1 MIGKVGRDQN
11 NCLIP
16 EQLAGPDDGSVML
29 VHHDT
34 NCEYQLATA
43 VDCFTSRA
51 YLGITCCCKPL
62 YNPSTGA
69 LKVDCLCGTATNV
82 DINTNS
88 DSNCNVPIL
97 VQGTKTVSGATS
109 LTDTIEKSVAVY
121 NDNCYICNDPVTG
134 CPVCKPVVY
143 IPTVKAD
150 EFIGV
155 PASGIQ
161 YVNSLPNNPEDT
173 TYGINETKA
182 ISNVKLKQFVS
193 MYMADNGT
201 EFVPKTNLISTSLT
215 IGSNSN
221 VNITSVALDYSTVNG
236 TISTSESTQLSG
248 NITTK
253 NFYFG
258 NSRTCEYYKV
268 GSGDG
273 SGSGNVEVQ
282 CVTNATG
289 KLPVWD
295 PIAEGFKYSECG
307 DLVSCNGCVAI
318 TALSNTQTHSYNI
331 IRSCN
336 SCTDYNSCLCVIDCA
351 IYGFVK
357 EDGYTNG
364 TLCIAPNCAE
374 LTATFGSGTK
384 MGLSIRCDSS
394 NNRIASLGSYH
405 GGYCQIDKTDG
416 TCTKVNLYNGN
427 SCIDVLYCSTYGCT
441 ECNHACM
448 TTCTSKGATSVLCNS
463 VLTNCYGASLNSECY
478 DTYTNDYKQA
488 TVIAKDGCIGMYIA
502 CGLSPQVLSEHVID
516 YTDARLKVCC
526 GNAGFKRYLIEG
538 EAPITFT
545 GLRCEWDALTS
556 TEQNQYAIVN
566 ITDENV
572 APIAV
577 SNCVQS
583 GDQNP
588 VTSDAVYN
596 AFGEITCGTAT
607 LATNMTGA
615 INWYKVGKLVM
626 VTIKAYTGN
635 IDFEADTTIASGLP
649 KSVVNDT
656 VEGVVENY
664 QTCGAGTIYIQCG
677 GTTLKPRSK
686 LWNDRYYFGQLTYFT
701 E

>member
-62 YNPSTGA
+62 YNPSTGT

-150 EFIGV
+150 EFIGLLPDV
-155 PASGIQ
+155 NVQ
-161 YVNSLPNNPEDT
+161 YVNSLPVTPEDT

-258 NSRTCEYYKV
+258 NSSTCEYYKV

-273 SGSGNVEVQ
+273 NGSGNVEVQ

-295 PIAEGFKYSECG
+295 PIAEEFKYSEG
-307 DLVSCNGCVAI
+307 NTLNTSNGNVSIATCCNTSVSGCEAQI
-318 TALSNTQTHSYNI
+318 NLL
-331 IRSCN
+331 SCN
-336 SCTDYNSCLCVIDCA
+336 SCRDSFTNLTVSDHGLCVTL
-351 IYGFVK
+351 G
-357 EDGYTNG
+357 NG
-364 TLCIAPNCAE
+364 LIHTQG
-374 LTATFGSGTK
+374 LTVSPDYLSLMAGTK
-384 MGLSIRCDSS
+384 
-394 NNRIASLGSYH
+394 
-405 GGYCQIDKTDG
+405 GYCHTSNAACSEMG
-416 TCTKVNLYNGN
+416 LYNGN
-427 SCIDVLYCSTYGCT
+427 SCISILNCPTCEAYNCAKIATCIVDTNNSTTYVNT
-441 ECNHACM
+441 
-448 TTCTSKGATSVLCNS
+448 
-463 VLTNCYGASLNSECY
+463 VLTNDIGASLNSECY
-478 DTYTNDYKQA
+478 DTNTYDYKQA

-502 CGLSPQVLSEHVID
+502 CGPSPQVLSEHVID
-516 YTDARLKVCC
+516 YTDVRLKVCC

-566 ITDENV
+566 ITDENI

-596 AFGEITCGTAT
+596 ALSGKIRMTTYTVESDIVINCSTPIHPGVYYANAIAMTPPV
-607 LATNMTGA
+607 TGA
-615 INWYKVGKLVM
+615 KLMSVRYSNGSTWWPNTHIDIIGNSIGFSAIQCAS
-626 VTIKAYTGN
+626 TITGN
-635 IDFEADTTIASGLP
+635 SGVSYDLFWL
-649 KSVVNDT
+649 V
-656 VEGVVENY
+656 
-664 QTCGAGTIYIQCG
+664 
-677 GTTLKPRSK
+677 
-686 LWNDRYYFGQLTYFT
+686 
-701 E
+701 

>member
-1 MIGKVGRDQN
+1 MIGKVTRDQN

-173 TYGINETKA
+173 TYGTQETVSINMT
-182 ISNVKLKQFVS
+182 LKQFVDK
-193 MYMADNGT
+193 YMMSNGLY
-201 EFVPKTNLISTSLT
+201 FIPKDNLISTSLELE
-215 IGSNSN
+215 GSYYGIDITN
-221 VNITSVALDYSTVNG
+221 VSLDYELVN
-236 TISTSESTQLSG
+236 TYISTDKYHTVSG
-248 NITTK
+248 TATVLK
-253 NFYFG
+253 FYFG
-258 NSRTCEYYKV
+258 QASNDTYHEV
-268 GSGDG
+268 GTGDG
-273 SGSGNVEVQ
+273 SGSVEVE
-282 CVTNATG
+282 CCACSTG
-289 KLPVWD
+289 KPL
-295 PIAEGFKYSECG
+295 AYNSNGE
-307 DLVSCNGCVAI
+307 LVTPSNNVYFNWGVCSAKLGVCINYPGGISRDHNLCFNELG
-318 TALSNTQTHSYNI
+318 TRLSNKITNHSYNI
-331 IRSCN
+331 
-336 SCTDYNSCLCVIDCA
+336 CLENCLTMSSYDCP
-351 IYGFVK
+351 F
-357 EDGYTNG
+357 
-364 TLCIAPNCAE
+364 
-374 LTATFGSGTK
+374 F
-384 MGLSIRCDSS
+384 
-394 NNRIASLGSYH
+394 
-405 GGYCQIDKTDG
+405 
-416 TCTKVNLYNGN
+416 
-427 SCIDVLYCSTYGCT
+427 
-441 ECNHACM
+441 
-448 TTCTSKGATSVLCNS
+448 
-463 VLTNCYGASLNSECY
+463 
-478 DTYTNDYKQA
+478 
-488 TVIAKDGCIGMYIA
+488 IAKDDYCT
-502 CGLSPQVLSEHVID
+502 QVLSC
-516 YTDARLKVCC
+516 DAKLSLDGACSCTNLTNGYFNIGQDTSIHFDCVNTTTGCCHAMVMLNDTSKRLLATCDNTSKC
-526 GNAGFKRYLIEG
+526 YLIEG
-538 EAPITFT
+538 EAGPTAFI

-588 VTSDAVYN
+588 VTSDAVAQKYRFM
-596 AFGEITCGTAT
+596 AAATSQTLTRVPSAGDTFIFLLGENYYGFAAYTASQWYTNVTAGTAT
-607 LATNMTGA
+607 ITTNGNSVTVTTTGSKSLMA
-615 INWYKVGKLVM
+615 IIAQGKV
-626 VTIKAYTGN
+626 
-635 IDFEADTTIASGLP
+635 E
-649 KSVVNDT
+649 
-656 VEGVVENY
+656 
-664 QTCGAGTIYIQCG
+664 
-677 GTTLKPRSK
+677 
-686 LWNDRYYFGQLTYFT
+686 
-701 E
+701 